1 MPDPRL
7 KTYAPQAVRHLAAAG
22 TVLADRQETAAG
34 RRGNVPA
41 WAGSDDVDFHGT
53 LSAIWIWARHQRL
66 SGANRYQG
74 PRAAGWAFVEANAKR
89 FIPDAID
96 SAAGDETAY
105 DCALALIA
113 GAAERALGTMDG
125 KRQAVSDRA
134 ARVLANHL
142 GALENLSGRE
152 FSDPGFLAFALAEY
166 ARAVDDRGLLAS
178 ARKFVDRAFGMKVPT
193 SFPDEPAATGGLFD
207 FSSTTGTRILAVVA
221 AEGPTPFVGAWL
233 RERVAASVPNGFTAR
248 RMDENTWN
256 ACAAWALGR
265 AYVVSTDPVF
275 MQAYSDTMDELE
287 RRDADRDGA
296 LGRDKT
302 VRAAET
308 APTFYYSLAID
319 ALVTPESASAAQAEA
334 GVSRGR

>member
-1 MPDPRL
+1 VPDPRL

-22 TVLADRQETAAG
+22 HVLADRQETVVG

-41 WAGSDDVDFHGT
+41 WPGSDDVDFHGT
-53 LSAIWIWARHQRL
+53 LAAVWIWARHQRL
-66 SGANRYQG
+66 SGANRYQAA
-74 PRAAGWAFVEANAKR
+74 RASAWSFVETNAKR

-96 SAAGDETAY
+96 NTAGDETAY
-105 DCALALIA
+105 DCAMVLVAL
-113 GAAERALGTMDG
+113 AAERGLGSVDA
-125 KRQAVSDRA
+125 KRQAVADRA

-142 GALENLSGRE
+142 GALEDLSGRE

-178 ARKFVDRAFGMKVPT
+178 ARKFADRAFGMKVPT
-193 SFPDEPAATGGLFD
+193 SFAGEPAAAGGLFD

-233 RERVAASVPNGFTAR
+233 RERVAASVPNGFTPR
-248 RMDENTWN
+248 RLDENTWN

-296 LGRDKT
+296 LARDRI

-308 APTFYYSLAID
+308 APTFYYSLAVD
-319 ALVTPESASAAQAEA
+319 ALVTPESASAALSEA
-334 GVSRGR
+334 GVRGR